1 MGRDAAK
8 RPRIEPHSMSKQFA
22 KDYLT
27 ISIIPLLI
35 LFILVIVGTT
45 ITRSYLTQLIVA
57 STSDLNEDAERNL
70 QQLGEQLIQSKARDV
85 AKQIEIYFRMHPDRT
100 IEEMRNDP
108 LFISLAIQ
116 KVGKTGYT
124 AITETETY
132 LFRVHPNE
140 KLNDTDMR
148 DLAEKLPS
156 WWKIVSASSEGV
168 EASGYYNWLEP
179 DGSIRKKFMAFS
191 PIRMTLQGT
200 TEMVA
205 ATTYIDEFSAPIHD
219 MRERADSIIA
229 QYQRYVSRQ
238 WGIFSIIAIA
248 VLILTFAGT
257 YFLGRRAALRYIH
270 PIMQLAQS
278 ARELGEG
285 KWDIAT
291 HDEVLKRKDEIGT
304 LAHALNSMSSQ
315 LRDLFNRLEQ
325 RVQELK
331 ETQNALEESEAHFR
345 SLFDGVPV
353 GLYRSAPDGTILD
366 ANPTLA
372 GMLGFPDLVTFM
384 KHNAA
389 QLYLDPEERTLW
401 QSQMEEKGT
410 VHNFEIRMRRYD
422 GSVAWIEN
430 QARAV
435 RNETGHI
442 SYYEGS
448 LKDVSERR
456 EAEEALKASEER
468 LRLLYEESKKAEE
481 VYRSLIHSSADAI
494 VIYDLKGNASYIS
507 PMFSEMFEWS
517 SDELLGK
524 TVPFVPESE
533 REITMKMV
541 RQVIENGTPCQGF
554 ESKRTTKSGRVI
566 DVSISASRYDDHKGR
581 PAGMLVILRDISERK
596 RLESQLQH
604 IERMEAIGTL
614 AGGIAHDFNN
624 LLMVVQGS
632 TSLLKQQLPDL
643 DANQKILDNIE
654 KQVQRGSRL
663 TSQLLGY
670 ARKGRYQV
678 RPLDLNAIVRENTET
693 IRQTRKDITIHYDL
707 SKKIKT
713 IEADVYQIEQVLMN
727 LFINASDAMPD
738 GGELHLKTRNVS
750 SDEMTNGPYKPKPGS
765 YILLRVEDNGIG
777 MNQKTL
783 DRAFDPFFTTKEM
796 GKGTGL
802 GLSSVYGI
810 VKSHGGYI
818 DAESEIGRGTAFSI
832 YLPASDSPIA
842 PSGPKPRQ
850 VPKGEGT
857 ILLIDDEPLVL
868 DVGAKMLRSLGYE
881 VISAS
886 SGKQAI
892 DIYKEQS
899 EKIDLILLD
908 MVMPD
913 MGGSVSFDLLNK
925 INPQAKVILSS
936 GYSIDGKATE
946 IMSRGCKGFIQ
957 KPYTIEQ
964 LSQKVQSVL
973 SGATQE

>member
-1 MGRDAAK
+1 MGSDAVK

-22 KDYLT
+22 KDYLI
-27 ISIIPLLI
+27 ISIFPLLI

-45 ITRSYLTQLIVA
+45 ITRSYLTQLIVGA
-57 STSDLNEDAERNL
+57 TSDLNKDAERNL
-70 QQLGEQLIQSKARDV
+70 QQLGEQLIQCKARDV
-85 AKQIEIYFRMHPDRT
+85 AKQIEIFFRMHPDLT
-100 IEEMRNDP
+100 IEEMREHP
-108 LFISLAIQ
+108 LFIELAIQ
-116 KVGKTGYT
+116 KVGQMGYT
-124 AITETETY
+124 AVTETGSY

-148 DLAEKLPS
+148 ALAEKLPS
-156 WWKIVSASSEGV
+156 WWKIVSASNEGV
-168 EASGYYNWLEP
+168 EVSGYYNWLEP
-179 DGSIRKKFMAFS
+179 DGSVRKKFMAFS
-191 PIRMTLQGT
+191 PINVPLHGI

-219 MRERADSIIA
+219 MQKRSDSIIA

-238 WGIFSIIAIA
+238 WGIFSIIAIV
-248 VLILTFAGT
+248 VLLLTFAGT
-257 YFLGRRAALRYIH
+257 CFLGRRAALRYIH
-270 PIMQLAQS
+270 PIMQLAES
-278 ARELGEG
+278 ARDLGEG
-285 KWDIAT
+285 KWDITA
-291 HDEVLKRKDEIGT
+291 HDEVLQRKDEIGT
-304 LAHALNSMSSQ
+304 LAQALSSMSSQ
-315 LRDLFNRLEQ
+315 LKDLFKRLEQ

-331 ETQNALEESEAHFR
+331 QTQNALEESEAHFR

-372 GMLGFPDLVTFM
+372 DMLGFPDRVTFM
-384 KHNAA
+384 KHNAEK
-389 QLYLDPEERTLW
+389 LYLDPEDRILW
-401 QSQMEEKGT
+401 QSQMEEEGT
-410 VHNFEIRMRRYD
+410 VHNFEARMRRYD
-422 GSVAWIEN
+422 GSIAWIEN

-435 RNETGHI
+435 RDETGHI

-494 VIYDLKGNASYIS
+494 VIYDLNGSASYVS
-507 PMFSEMFEWS
+507 PMFSKMFEWS
-517 SDELLGK
+517 SLELLGK

-533 REITMKMV
+533 REITMEMV

-566 DVSISASRYDDHKGR
+566 DVSISASRYDDHKGK

-596 RLESQLQH
+596 RLEAQLQH

-632 TSLLKQQLPDL
+632 TGLLKQQLPDSDTNL
-643 DANQKILDNIE
+643 KILDNIE
-654 KQVQRGSRL
+654 RQVQRGSRL

-670 ARKGRYQV
+670 ARKGQYEV

-693 IRQTRKDITIHYDL
+693 LRQTRKDITIHYDL
-707 SKKIKT
+707 SKEIQT

-738 GGELHLKTRNVS
+738 GGELRLKTRNIS
-750 SDEMTNGPYKPKPGS
+750 SDEMTKGPYQPKPGH
-765 YILLRVEDNGIG
+765 YVLFRVEDNGIG
-777 MNQKTL
+777 MTQKTL
-783 DRAFDPFFTTKEM
+783 ERVFDPFFTTKEM

-818 DAESEIGRGTAFSI
+818 DAESEIDRGTAFNI
-832 YLPASDSPIA
+832 YLPASDNPIVLC
-842 PSGPKPRQ
+842 GPKPRK

-868 DVGAKMLRSLGYE
+868 DVGAKMLQSLGYQ
-881 VISAS
+881 VISAG

-892 DIYKEQS
+892 DLYKEQN
-899 EKIDLILLD
+899 EEIDLILLD

-913 MGGSVSFDLLNK
+913 MGSSVSFDQLKK
-925 INPQAKVILSS
+925 INPEAKIILSS
-936 GYSIDGKATE
+936 GYSIDGKAAE

-964 LSQKVQSVL
+964 LSMKVHSVIL
-973 SGATQE
+973 GVIEK